1 MVGVSGPL
9 LADSVRDG
17 TRFLIG
23 LTVAGI
29 AGSAMLATVAVTL
42 SLALQ
47 HAMSF
52 DGRLFVLAGL
62 AVLFGLAD
70 LADRTPQLFRQ
81 VPQRLV
87 RELSPGML
95 GSVWGFDLGLIVTTK
110 KVTSLGWL
118 AIAGAVLV
126 RPGLV
131 PLCVISIGLTT
142 SLSVVLWSTRIRND
156 TQCLVKRRRPWM
168 TRTRMFSGSTLLAVA
183 VLTVGLAAG

>member
-42 SLALQ
+42 SLVLQ

>member
-17 TRFLIG
+17 TRFLLG
-23 LTVAGI
+23 LTIAGI
-29 AGSAMLATVAVTL
+29 AGSAMLATVAVTF

-47 HAMSF
+47 RALPF
-52 DGRLFVLAGL
+52 EGRLFVLAGL
-62 AVLFGLAD
+62 AMLFGLAD

-87 RELSPGML
+87 RELRPGML

-118 AIAGAVLV
+118 AICGMMLV

-142 SLSVVLWSTRIRND
+142 SMSVVLWSARIRND

-168 TRTRMFSGSTLLAVA
+168 TRTRRFSGFTLLAVA
-183 VLTVGLAAG
+183 VLTAGLAVG